1 MSKVLE
7 QLGDW
12 APVYTQVTEELGLE
26 YEMLKS
32 TLKAERASRTVYPSS
47 PEVLRAF
54 ELTQLKDLKAV
65 IIGQDPYHNGAATGL
80 ICL

>member
-1 MSKVLE
+1 MSKLVE

-12 APVYTQVTEELGLE
+12 FPVYESVVDTMGDQYKLLS
-26 YEMLKS
+26 S
-32 TLKAERASRTVYPSS
+32 TLKAERTSRIVYPSS